1 MREITVATVQMKPE
15 LGNPENNLV
24 KMSDYIST
32 IASQQ
37 KVDLIVF
44 PELVTSGYELGV
56 QFTELAQRVP
66 GPAVNLMAQRAA
78 DVGVFIAFGMVTKE
92 RVESIIYNS
101 ALLVGPEGELVGQY
115 HKVHLRG
122 EERMAFREGFK
133 LPVFDTGEIGRIGM
147 MVGWDL
153 AFPEVSRAMALDGAE
168 LLCVMANWETSYIE
182 EWKTYVRARAFENA
196 VFVAAA
202 NRVGEDVTMSFGGES
217 MIVGPRGKLHAYLDS
232 AEPEFRKQLELDLKK
247 ALEKG
252 DDMRAKLEEKIEE
265 VKDKLVEVKAKS
277 DEKKEKDLKRE
288 AEEKAERAKDEKRD
302 LEAKRDDKD
311 AVKGDK
317 DKPDV
322 KDERKDDKDKA
333 EAKKDDDKA
342 KPDEKREIEAKREE
356 AKVIAIQPMLPTSGE
371 VKAEFKK
378 LSASEGFCVARI
390 DLDEV
395 RRYREEF
402 QTIQARQPTV
412 YKMIVKRY

>member
-44 PELVTSGYELGV
+44 PELITSGYELGV

-78 DVGVFIAFGMVTKE
+78 DVGVYIAWGMATKE
-92 RVESIIYNS
+92 RVESILYNS
-101 ALLVGPEGELVGQY
+101 ALLVGPEGELLGQY

-133 LPVFDTGEIGRIGM
+133 LPVIDTGEIGKIGM
-147 MVGWDL
+147 MIGWDL
-153 AFPEVSRAMALDGAE
+153 AFPEVARAMTLDGAE
-168 LLCVMANWETSYIE
+168 VICCLANWESSYID
-182 EWKTYVRARAFENA
+182 EWKTYVRSRAFENA
-196 VFVAAA
+196 VFMAAA
-202 NRVGEDVTMSFGGES
+202 NRVGNDVTMDFGGES
-217 MIVGPRGKLHAYLDS
+217 MIIGPRGKLHAYLDS
-232 AEPEFRKQLELDLKK
+232 GEQEMRKQLELDLKK
-247 ALEKG
+247 ALDKG
-252 DDMRAKLEEKIEE
+252 GDVQAKIEE
-265 VKDKLVEVKAKS
+265 FKEKVDELKAKA
-277 DEKKEKDLKRE
+277 DEKKESDVKPADDKAK
-288 AEEKAERAKDEKRD
+288 AEEKKE
-302 LEAKRDDKD
+302 L
-311 AVKGDK
+311 
-317 DKPDV
+317 
-322 KDERKDDKDKA
+322 
-333 EAKKDDDKA
+333 EAKKDADAKDKKEEEKEKEAAKAEKDGKPDDKA
-342 KPDEKREIEAKREE
+342 KAEEKKEIEAKKEE
-356 AKVIAIQPMLPTSGE
+356 GKVIAIQQPLVAE

-378 LSASEGFCVARI
+378 LATAEGFCVARI

-402 QTIQARQPTV
+402 QTLQARQPTV
-412 YKMIVKRY
+412 YKQIVKRY